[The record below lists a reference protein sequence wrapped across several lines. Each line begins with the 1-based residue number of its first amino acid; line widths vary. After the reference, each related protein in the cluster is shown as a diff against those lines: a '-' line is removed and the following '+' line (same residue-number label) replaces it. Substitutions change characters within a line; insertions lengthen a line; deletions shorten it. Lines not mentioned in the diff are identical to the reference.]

1 MEYKNILLE
10 QRDNIAVLF
19 LNRPNKL
26 NAFTFS
32 MMEEIIA
39 ALDSLEADDSVH
51 AVIITGKGRAFC
63 AGADLSSGQD
73 TFNPSFDDFAV
84 QESDLEETLEAF
96 LLLECINAVQ
106 ESDFRRDSGGILTLR
121 MYKFLKPIVVACN
134 GPAVGIGASM
144 QLAADIRLAS
154 DQARFG
160 FVFNNRGIVPDACSS
175 WFLPK
180 IVGISR
186 ALELTYSGR
195 IIDAQEALQLN
206 LVSSIHDS
214 ENLLSNAV
222 DITKKMVQN
231 SAPVSISLTRQMLWR
246 SLESSGPYD
255 AHVIESKAI
264 DSRGASE
271 DAKEGVSSFLEKR
284 PAEFK
289 NKVSSDMP
297 EFFPWWK
304 DTN

>member
-1 MEYKNILLE
+1 MDFKNILLE
-10 QRDNIAVLF
+10 QRENIAVLF

-32 MMEEIIA
+32 MMEEIIS

-84 QESDLEETLEAF
+84 QD
-96 LLLECINAVQ
+96 
-106 ESDFRRDSGGILTLR
+106 SDFRRDSGGILTLR

>member
-1 MEYKNILLE
+1 MDFQNILLE
-10 QRDNIAVLF
+10 QRENIAVLF
-19 LNRPNKL
+19 LNRPHKL

-32 MMEEIIA
+32 MMEEIIS

-63 AGADLSSGQD
+63 AGADLSSGQE

-84 QESDLEETLEAF
+84 QE
-96 LLLECINAVQ
+96 N
-106 ESDFRRDSGGILTLR
+106 DFRRDSGGILTLR

-222 DITKKMVQN
+222 DIAKKMVQN

>member
-1 MEYKNILLE
+1 MDYKTILVE

-32 MMEEIIA
+32 MMEEIIS
-39 ALDSLEADDSVH
+39 ALDSLEANDSIH

-63 AGADLSSGQD
+63 AGADLSSGQE
-73 TFNPSFDDFAV
+73 TFNPSFDDF
-84 QESDLEETLEAF
+84 
-96 LLLECINAVQ
+96 AVQ

-180 IVGISR
+180 IIGIAN

-195 IIDAQEALQLN
+195 IIDATEALKLN
-206 LVSSIHDS
+206 LVSSVHDS
-214 ENLLSNAV
+214 ESLLTDAV
-222 DITKKMVQN
+222 NITKKMIQN
-231 SAPVSISLTRQMLWR
+231 SAPVSISLTRHMLWR

-284 PAEFK
+284 PAKFK

-297 EFFPWWK
+297 KFFPWWE
-304 DTN
+304 

>member
-10 QRDNIAVLF
+10 QQDNIAVLS

-32 MMEEIIA
+32 MMEEMIA
-39 ALDSLEADDSVH
+39 ALDALDADDSIH
-51 AVIITGKGRAFC
+51 ALIITGKGRAFC
-63 AGADLSSGQD
+63 AGADLSSGQE

-84 QESDLEETLEAF
+84 QED
-96 LLLECINAVQ
+96 
-106 ESDFRRDSGGILTLR
+106 DFRRDSGGILTLR
-121 MYKFLKPIVVACN
+121 MYQFLKPIVIACN

-144 QLAADIRLAS
+144 QLAADVRLAS

-180 IVGISR
+180 IIGIAS

-195 IIDAQEALQLN
+195 IIDASEALKLN

-214 ENLLSNAV
+214 ENLLDNAL
-222 DITKKMVQN
+222 DFTKNMVKN
-231 SAPVSISLTRQMLWR
+231 SAPVSIAVTRQMLWR
-246 SLESSGPYD
+246 SLEGSGPYD
-255 AHVIESKAI
+255 AHIVESKAI

-284 PAEFK
+284 AAEFK
-289 NKVSSDMP
+289 NKVSEDMP
-297 EFFPWWK
+297 SFFPWWK
-304 DTN
+304 

>member
-1 MEYKNILLE
+1 MDYKNILLE
-10 QRDNIAVLF
+10 QRDNIAVLS

-32 MMEEIIA
+32 MMEEMID
-39 ALDSLEADDSVH
+39 ALDALDADDSVH
-51 AVIITGKGRAFC
+51 ALIITGKGRAFC
-63 AGADLSSGQD
+63 AGADLSSGQE
-73 TFNPSFDDFAV
+73 TFNPSFDDF
-84 QESDLEETLEAF
+84 
-96 LLLECINAVQ
+96 AVQ

-121 MYKFLKPIVVACN
+121 MYKFLKPIVIACN

-144 QLAADIRLAS
+144 QLAADVRLAS

-180 IVGISR
+180 IVGISS

-195 IIDAQEALQLN
+195 IIDASEALKLN

-214 ENLLSNAV
+214 ENLLDNAI
-222 DITKKMVQN
+222 DFAKNMVKN
-231 SAPVSISLTRQMLWR
+231 SAPVSIAVTRQMLWR
-246 SLESSGPYD
+246 SLEGSGPYD
-255 AHVIESKAI
+255 AHIVESKAI

-284 PAEFK
+284 TAEFK
-289 NKVSSDMP
+289 NKVSLDMP
-297 EFFPWWK
+297 SFFPWWK
-304 DTN
+304 

>member
-1 MEYKNILLE
+1 MDFQNILLE

-32 MMEEIIA
+32 MMEEIIS
-39 ALDSLEADDSVH
+39 ALDLLEVDDSVH
-51 AVIITGKGRAFC
+51 AVIISGKGRAFC
-63 AGADLSSGQD
+63 AGADLSSGQE

-84 QESDLEETLEAF
+84 QEH
-96 LLLECINAVQ
+96 
-106 ESDFRRDSGGILTLR
+106 DFRRDSGGILTLR

-195 IIDAQEALQLN
+195 IIDAQEALRLN

-214 ENLLSNAV
+214 ESLLSDAV

-271 DAKEGVSSFLEKR
+271 DAREGVSSFLEKR

-297 EFFPWWK
+297 KFFPWWK

>member
-10 QRDNIAVLF
+10 QQDNIAVLS

-32 MMEEIIA
+32 MMEEMIA
-39 ALDSLEADDSVH
+39 VLDALDADDSVH
-51 AVIITGKGRAFC
+51 ALIITGKGRAFC
-63 AGADLSSGQD
+63 AGADLSSGQE

-84 QESDLEETLEAF
+84 QED
-96 LLLECINAVQ
+96 
-106 ESDFRRDSGGILTLR
+106 DFRRDSGGILTLR
-121 MYKFLKPIVVACN
+121 MYKFLKPIVIACN

-180 IVGISR
+180 IVGISS

-195 IIDAQEALQLN
+195 IIDASEALKLN

-214 ENLLSNAV
+214 ENLLDYAIDFAKN
-222 DITKKMVQN
+222 MVKN
-231 SAPVSISLTRQMLWR
+231 SAPVSIALTRQMLWR
-246 SLESSGPYD
+246 SLEGSGPYN
-255 AHVIESKAI
+255 AHIVESKAI
-264 DSRGASE
+264 DSRGASK

-284 PAEFK
+284 AAEFK
-289 NKVSSDMP
+289 NQVSSDMP

>member
-10 QRDNIAVLF
+10 QQDNIAVLS

-32 MMEEIIA
+32 MMEEMIA
-39 ALDSLEADDSVH
+39 VLDALDADDSVH
-51 AVIITGKGRAFC
+51 ALIITGKGRAFC
-63 AGADLSSGQD
+63 AGADLSSGQE

-84 QESDLEETLEAF
+84 QED
-96 LLLECINAVQ
+96 
-106 ESDFRRDSGGILTLR
+106 DFRRDSGGILTLR
-121 MYKFLKPIVVACN
+121 MYKFLKPIVIACN

-180 IVGISR
+180 IVGISS

-195 IIDAQEALQLN
+195 IIDASEALKLN

-214 ENLLSNAV
+214 ENLLDYAIDFAKN
-222 DITKKMVQN
+222 MVKN
-231 SAPVSISLTRQMLWR
+231 SAPVSIALTRQMLWR
-246 SLESSGPYD
+246 SLEGSGPYD
-255 AHVIESKAI
+255 AHIVESKAI
-264 DSRGASE
+264 DSRGASK

-284 PAEFK
+284 AAEFK
-289 NKVSSDMP
+289 NQVSSDMP

>member
-1 MEYKNILLE
+1 VDYKTILVE

-19 LNRPNKL
+19 LNRPKKL

-32 MMEEIIA
+32 MMEEIIS
-39 ALDSLEADDSVH
+39 ALDSLEANDSIH

-63 AGADLSSGQD
+63 AGADLSSGQE
-73 TFNPSFDDFAV
+73 TFNPSFDDF
-84 QESDLEETLEAF
+84 
-96 LLLECINAVQ
+96 AVQ

-180 IVGISR
+180 IVGIAN

-195 IIDAQEALQLN
+195 IIDATEALKLN
-206 LVSSIHDS
+206 LVSSVHDS
-214 ENLLSNAV
+214 ESLLTDAV
-222 DITKKMVQN
+222 NITKKMIQN

-246 SLESSGPYD
+246 SLESTGPYD

-284 PAEFK
+284 PAKFK

-297 EFFPWWK
+297 KFFPWWE
-304 DTN
+304 

>member
-1 MEYKNILLE
+1 MDYKNILLE
-10 QRDNIAVLF
+10 QRDNIAVLS

-32 MMEEIIA
+32 MMEEIIH
-39 ALDSLEADDSVH
+39 ALDALDVDDGIH
-51 AVIITGKGRAFC
+51 ALIITGKGRAFC
-63 AGADLSSGQD
+63 AGADLSSGKE

-84 QESDLEETLEAF
+84 QES
-96 LLLECINAVQ
+96 N
-106 ESDFRRDSGGILTLR
+106 FRRDSGGILTLR
-121 MYKFLKPIVVACN
+121 MYKFLKPIVIACN

-180 IVGISR
+180 IVGISS

-195 IIDAQEALQLN
+195 IIDASEALKLN

-214 ENLLSNAV
+214 ENLLDNAIDFV
-222 DITKKMVQN
+222 KNMVKN
-231 SAPVSISLTRQMLWR
+231 SAPVSIALTRQMLWR
-246 SLESSGPYD
+246 SLEGSGPYD
-255 AHVIESKAI
+255 AHVVESKAI

-284 PAEFK
+284 GAEFK
-289 NKVSSDMP
+289 NKVSLDMP
-297 EFFPWWK
+297 SFFPWWK
-304 DTN
+304 

>member
-1 MEYKNILLE
+1 MDFQNILLE
-10 QRDNIAVLF
+10 QRDNIAVLS

-32 MMEEIIA
+32 MMEEIIS

-63 AGADLSSGQD
+63 AGADLSSGQE

-84 QESDLEETLEAF
+84 QE
-96 LLLECINAVQ
+96 N
-106 ESDFRRDSGGILTLR
+106 DFRRDSGGILTLR

-214 ENLLSNAV
+214 KNLLSNAV
-222 DITKKMVQN
+222 DIAKKMVQN

>member
-1 MEYKNILLE
+1 VEYKNILLE
-10 QRDNIAVLF
+10 QQDNIAVLS

-32 MMEEIIA
+32 MMEEMIC
-39 ALDSLEADDSVH
+39 ALDALEANDSVD
-51 AVIITGKGRAFC
+51 ALIITGKGRAFC
-63 AGADLSSGQD
+63 AGADLSSGQE
-73 TFNPSFDDFAV
+73 TFNPSFDDF
-84 QESDLEETLEAF
+84 
-96 LLLECINAVQ
+96 AVQ

-121 MYKFLKPIVVACN
+121 MYKFLKPIVIACN

-144 QLAADIRLAS
+144 QLAADVRLAS

-180 IVGISR
+180 IVGISS

-195 IIDAQEALQLN
+195 IIDASEALKLN

-214 ENLLSNAV
+214 ENLLDNAI
-222 DITKKMVQN
+222 DFTKNMVKN
-231 SAPVSISLTRQMLWR
+231 SAPVSIAVTRQMLWR
-246 SLESSGPYD
+246 SLEGSGPYD
-255 AHVIESKAI
+255 AHIVESKAI

-284 PAEFK
+284 AAEFK

>member
-1 MEYKNILLE
+1 MDYKNILLE
-10 QRDNIAVLF
+10 QRDNIAVLS

-32 MMEEIIA
+32 MMEEMID
-39 ALDSLEADDSVH
+39 ALDVLDADNNIH
-51 AVIITGKGRAFC
+51 ALIITGKGRAFC
-63 AGADLSSGQD
+63 AGADLSSGQE
-73 TFNPSFDDFAV
+73 TFNPSFDDF
-84 QESDLEETLEAF
+84 
-96 LLLECINAVQ
+96 AVQ

-121 MYKFLKPIVVACN
+121 MYKFLKPIVIACN

-144 QLAADIRLAS
+144 QLAADVRLAS

-180 IVGISR
+180 IVGISS

-195 IIDAQEALQLN
+195 IIDASEALKLN
-206 LVSSIHDS
+206 LVSSIYDS
-214 ENLLSNAV
+214 ENLLDNAL
-222 DITKKMVQN
+222 DFAKNMVKN
-231 SAPVSISLTRQMLWR
+231 SAPVSIAVTRQMLWR
-246 SLESSGPYD
+246 SLEGSGPYD
-255 AHVIESKAI
+255 AHIVESKAI

-284 PAEFK
+284 AAEFK
-289 NKVSSDMP
+289 NKVSEDMP
-297 EFFPWWK
+297 SFFPWWK
-304 DTN
+304 

>member
-1 MEYKNILLE
+1 MDYKNILLE
-10 QRDNIAVLF
+10 QRDNIAVLS

-32 MMEEIIA
+32 MMEEIIH
-39 ALDSLEADDSVH
+39 ALDALDVDDSIH
-51 AVIITGKGRAFC
+51 ALIITGKGRAFC
-63 AGADLSSGQD
+63 AGADLSSGKE

-84 QESDLEETLEAF
+84 QES
-96 LLLECINAVQ
+96 N
-106 ESDFRRDSGGILTLR
+106 FRRDSGGILTLR
-121 MYKFLKPIVVACN
+121 MYKFLKPIVIACN

-144 QLAADIRLAS
+144 QLAADVRLAS

-180 IVGISR
+180 IVGISS

-195 IIDAQEALQLN
+195 IIDASEALKLN

-214 ENLLSNAV
+214 ENLLDYAIDFAKN
-222 DITKKMVQN
+222 MVKN
-231 SAPVSISLTRQMLWR
+231 SAPVSIALTRQMLWR
-246 SLESSGPYD
+246 SLEGSGPYD
-255 AHVIESKAI
+255 AHVVESKAI

-284 PAEFK
+284 GAEFK
-289 NKVSSDMP
+289 NKVSLDMP
-297 EFFPWWK
+297 SFFPWWK
-304 DTN
+304 

>member
-1 MEYKNILLE
+1 MDFKNILLE
-10 QRDNIAVLF
+10 QRENIAVLF

-32 MMEEIIA
+32 MMKEIIS
-39 ALDSLEADDSVH
+39 ALDSLERDDSVH

-73 TFNPSFDDFAV
+73 TFNPSFDDF
-84 QESDLEETLEAF
+84 
-96 LLLECINAVQ
+96 AVQ

-180 IVGISR
+180 IVGISK

-214 ENLLSNAV
+214 EKLLSNAL

>member
-1 MEYKNILLE
+1 MDFKNILLE
-10 QRDNIAVLF
+10 QRENIAVLF

-32 MMEEIIA
+32 MMEEIIS

-73 TFNPSFDDFAV
+73 TFNPSFDDF
-84 QESDLEETLEAF
+84 
-96 LLLECINAVQ
+96 AVQ

-214 ENLLSNAV
+214 ENLLSDAV

-271 DAKEGVSSFLEKR
+271 DAKEGVSSFLGKR

>member
-1 MEYKNILLE
+1 VDYKTILVE
-10 QRDNIAVLF
+10 QRDDIAVLF
-19 LNRPNKL
+19 LNRPSKL

-32 MMEEIIA
+32 MMEEIIS
-39 ALDSLEADDSVH
+39 ALDSLEANDSIH

-63 AGADLSSGQD
+63 AGADLSSGQE
-73 TFNPSFDDFAV
+73 TFNPSFDDF
-84 QESDLEETLEAF
+84 
-96 LLLECINAVQ
+96 AVQ

-180 IVGISR
+180 IVGIAN

-195 IIDAQEALQLN
+195 IIDATEALKLN
-206 LVSSIHDS
+206 LVSSVHDS
-214 ENLLSNAV
+214 ESLLTDAV
-222 DITKKMVQN
+222 NITKKMIQN

-246 SLESSGPYD
+246 SLESTGPYD

-284 PAEFK
+284 PAKFK
-289 NKVSSDMP
+289 NKVSLDMP
-297 EFFPWWK
+297 KFFPWWE
-304 DTN
+304 

>member
-1 MEYKNILLE
+1 VEYKNILLE
-10 QRDNIAVLF
+10 QQDNIAVLS

-32 MMEEIIA
+32 MMEEMIGVLD
-39 ALDSLEADDSVH
+39 ALDADDSIH
-51 AVIITGKGRAFC
+51 ALIITGKGRAFC
-63 AGADLSSGQD
+63 AGADLSSGQE

-84 QESDLEETLEAF
+84 QED
-96 LLLECINAVQ
+96 
-106 ESDFRRDSGGILTLR
+106 DFRRDSGGILTLR
-121 MYKFLKPIVVACN
+121 MYKFLKPIVIACN

-180 IVGISR
+180 IVGISS

-195 IIDAQEALQLN
+195 IIDASEALKLN

-214 ENLLSNAV
+214 ENLLDYAIDFAKN
-222 DITKKMVQN
+222 MVKN
-231 SAPVSISLTRQMLWR
+231 SAPVSIALTRQMLWR
-246 SLESSGPYD
+246 SLEGSGPYN
-255 AHVIESKAI
+255 AHIVESKAI
-264 DSRGASE
+264 DSRGASK

-284 PAEFK
+284 AAEFK
-289 NKVSSDMP
+289 NQVSSDMP

>member
-1 MEYKNILLE
+1 MDFKNILLE
-10 QRDNIAVLF
+10 QQDNIAVLF

-32 MMEEIIA
+32 MMEEIIS
-39 ALDSLEADDSVH
+39 ALDSLEVDDSVH

-73 TFNPSFDDFAV
+73 TFNPSFDDF
-84 QESDLEETLEAF
+84 
-96 LLLECINAVQ
+96 AVQ

-214 ENLLSNAV
+214 EKLVSNAL

>member
-1 MEYKNILLE
+1 VDFQNILLE
-10 QRDNIAVLF
+10 QRENIAVLF

-32 MMEEIIA
+32 MMEEIIS

-63 AGADLSSGQD
+63 AGADLSSGPD

-84 QESDLEETLEAF
+84 QA
-96 LLLECINAVQ
+96 
-106 ESDFRRDSGGILTLR
+106 SDFRRDSGGILTLR
-121 MYKFLKPIVVACN
+121 MYRFLKPIVMACN

-180 IVGISR
+180 IVGISN

-195 IIDAQEALQLN
+195 IINAQEALQLN

-214 ENLLSNAV
+214 KNLLDDAV
-222 DITKKMVQN
+222 NITQNMVKN

-284 PAEFK
+284 PAKFK
-289 NKVSSDMP
+289 NKVSLDMP
-297 EFFPWWK
+297 KFFPWWE
-304 DTN
+304 DQN